1 MRPHGANTRA
11 PARPR
16 GERRLGLPAE
26 AASPTPRARSGR
38 VGAGGALVA
47 EVGPHH
53 LAVADAEPLVGVAL
67 EVDEGVGASLVGRAA
82 AGAVG
87 VAAGVVGSDLDG
99 LAAGLHA
106 DGVQPQVL

>member
-1 MRPHGANTRA
+1 MPPPRANSRA

-16 GERRLGLPAE
+16 GERRPANL
-26 AASPTPRARSGR
+26 ARDRSGR
-38 VGAGGALVA
+38 VGAGRALVA

-53 LAVADAEPLVGVAL
+53 LAVADSELLVGVAL

-87 VAAGVVGSDLDG
+87 VAAGVIRGDLDG
-99 LAAGLHA
+99 LAAALHA
-106 DGVQPQVL
+106 DGVQPIVLEREE